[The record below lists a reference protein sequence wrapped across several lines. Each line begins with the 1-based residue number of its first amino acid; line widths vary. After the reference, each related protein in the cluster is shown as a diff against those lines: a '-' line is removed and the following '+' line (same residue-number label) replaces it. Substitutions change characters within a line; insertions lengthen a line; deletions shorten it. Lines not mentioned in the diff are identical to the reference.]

1 MTGNFTKQKLDA
13 INAIGSSL
21 ATSHVRG
28 HSPRMEP
35 EKVSETLDIDSE
47 FMQLVAGEDVVAYII
62 VTQKTSEYCDKCNV
76 MKLLV

>member
-1 MTGNFTKQKLDA
+1 
-13 INAIGSSL
+13 
-21 ATSHVRG
+21 
-28 HSPRMEP
+28 MEP

-47 FMQLVAGEDVVAYII
+47 FMQLVAGEDVVAYIV